1 MEITINTLAERITGG
16 VALGWTS
23 QEVKEAARQ
32 FMKDNG
38 YKLSETGKQVAIA
51 ELQDLDY
58 PEEVIAAV
66 SMAIVLLEGK

>member
-1 MEITINTLAERITGG
+1 MEITINTLAERITQG
-16 VALGWTS
+16 VAIGWTT
-23 QEVKEAARQ
+23 KEAHEAAEQ

-38 YKLSETGKQVAIA
+38 YKLTDAGKQVAID

-66 SMAIVLLEGK
+66 GMAIALL

>member
-1 MEITINTLAERITGG
+1 MEITINTLAERITNGISE
-16 VALGWTS
+16 GWNNK
-23 QEVKEAARQ
+23 EVKQAAQQ

-38 YKLSETGKQVAIA
+38 YKLTDAGKQVAID

-66 SMAIVLLEGK
+66 GMAIVLL